1 MKNKIKFC
9 HFEDCASPEERKLSP
24 KLVFIEQITSL
35 PFIVLYIFV
44 AIAFFNGFR
53 SDEDIAISAKSQQVV
68 AQQVVVNPF
77 NSSESGVSFKPH
89 SMVIGKTQ
97 LGLPPAIQLSNEK
110 IQLESKVFNITEI
123 TQEQIELPNSASY
136 TIQTKEG
143 QVFPIRIFEN
153 KMLVVGLGEM
163 ALLYNIEM

>member
-53 SDEDIAISAKSQQVV
+53 SDEDIAISAKS
-68 AQQVVVNPF
+68 QQVVVNPF

-143 QVFPIRIFEN
+143 QVFPIRNFEN

>member
-1 MKNKIKFC
+1 
-9 HFEDCASPEERKLSP
+9 
-24 KLVFIEQITSL
+24 
-35 PFIVLYIFV
+35 
-44 AIAFFNGFR
+44 
-53 SDEDIAISAKSQQVV
+53 AISAKSQQVV

>member
-9 HFEDCASPEERKLSP
+9 HFEDCASSEERKLSP

-35 PFIVLYIFV
+35 PFIVLYIFLV
-44 AIAFFNGFR
+44 ITFFNGFR
-53 SDEDIAISAKSQQVV
+53 SDEDIAISAKS
-68 AQQVVVNPF
+68 QQVVVNPF

-89 SMVIGKTQ
+89 SMVIGKIQ
-97 LGLPPAIQLSNEK
+97 LGLPPAIQLSND
-110 IQLESKVFNITEI
+110 IVQLESKVFNITEI

-143 QVFPIRIFEN
+143 RVFPIRIFEN